1 MLRLIA
7 RRLLAIIPTI
17 LIVTFIVFLLVKLDT
32 TDPAQTAAG
41 GIQATEERKAE
52 VRKELHLNDPFLSQ
66 YWRWLKDAVH
76 GDFGES
82 YTRCVIARDEDGKR
96 IPCATT
102 VADELGSRVPVTLGL
117 IGIST
122 LFALLFAVPLGI
134 FSGLRPNGAV
144 DRGARVFAALAIA
157 IPGFV
162 LAPFLKALFAVELEL
177 LPPQGYVRF
186 GEDPIQWLRFIVL
199 PAVALAVGIGAAV
212 TRQLR
217 GALVDELDTN
227 HIRTS
232 WAIGGGTRRVVGRH
246 GLKNA
251 SIPAITILGLQV
263 AALVGGAVII
273 EQIFAIPG
281 VGQSLITAIVSG
293 DAPTVQGCAVVL
305 VIVAITM
312 SLIVDILYALL
323 NPKVRVAG

>member
-1 MLRLIA
+1 
-7 RRLLAIIPTI
+7 
-17 LIVTFIVFLLVKLDT
+17 
-32 TDPAQTAAG
+32 
-41 GIQATEERKAE
+41 
-52 VRKELHLNDPFLSQ
+52 
-66 YWRWLKDAVH
+66 
-76 GDFGES
+76 
-82 YTRCVIARDEDGKR
+82 
-96 IPCATT
+96 
-102 VADELGSRVPVTLGL
+102 
-117 IGIST
+117 
-122 LFALLFAVPLGI
+122 
-134 FSGLRPNGAV
+134 
-144 DRGARVFAALAIA
+144 VFASLAIA
-157 IPGFV
+157 VPGFV
-162 LAPFLKALFAVELEL
+162 LAPFLKALFAVELGW

-186 GEDPIQWLRFIVL
+186 GEDPLQWLRSIVL

-217 GALVDELDTN
+217 GALVDELDTH

-281 VGQSLITAIVSG
+281 VGQSLIAAIVSG

-312 SLIVDILYALL
+312 SLVVDLLYALL
-323 NPKVRVAG
+323 NPKVRVTG